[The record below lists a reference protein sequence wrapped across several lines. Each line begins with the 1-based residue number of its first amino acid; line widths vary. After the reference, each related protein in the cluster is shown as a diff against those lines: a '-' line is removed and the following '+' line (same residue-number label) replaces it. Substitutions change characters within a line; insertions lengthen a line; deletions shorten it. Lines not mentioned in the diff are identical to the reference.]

1 MATAS
6 SGLVP
11 EWCFKCLGL
20 LLVQG
25 RNAYEIHMPPEG
37 SRGDRILRGES
48 SESKIERAKASPCFY
63 KESSLPDPPKAEGAK
78 PKFAAKPP
86 DPPVPEAER
95 SRVKAKLHALLA
107 SLGLNR
113 RPDAPNQPARTVLR
127 SAREHSMKAPDERA
141 SFGATPIAPP
151 PT

>member
-11 EWCFKCLGL
+11 AWCFKWLGL
-20 LLVQG
+20 LLVQD

-48 SESKIERAKASPCFY
+48 SESKIERAKASPCF

-78 PKFAAKPP
+78 PKLRPNPRTA
-86 DPPVPEAER
+86 R
-95 SRVKAKLHALLA
+95 SGGRKVA
-107 SLGLNR
+107 G
-113 RPDAPNQPARTVLR
+113 
-127 SAREHSMKAPDERA
+127 E
-141 SFGATPIAPP
+141 G
-151 PT
+151 